1 MVGGGRVLGGRAV
14 RSAGLRGLGLGVA
27 GAVVCVWAL
36 AVGVAPALATTKSFT
51 KHGCSTWRVPARVS
65 SVAIEATGSAGGAAP
80 GDSAALGGSGDVVSG
95 ALSGLGSG
103 QVLDVCVDHGGGV
116 AGAGSQA
123 ADDGGAG
130 GGASGVAMG
139 SGFSAPA
146 LIAAGG
152 GGGAIFNG
160 GGGGAGLPDGGA
172 GAPNPPPC
180 STACGGGGGTQSTF
194 GAGGAAGPCTAT
206 CGAGAKGVRFTAAG
220 PGRGGAGGVSPPGG
234 GGGGYGGGGGGGGY
248 YSGGGGGAGGGSAGG
263 GGAGSDFC
271 ASTLAAPLSL
281 SGCGP
286 TGTNSTFGTASVVL
300 TYTQP
305 AYQPDAQ
312 IKLASDT
319 DYLGV
324 GIVNSTGAGQTRTTT
339 AARGQS
345 TTFDLRFVNAGTH
358 SDAIA
363 VKGCKSSSG
372 FTVKYF
378 KGKTNVTTKVT
389 AGTYKTGKLA
399 AGASQVLQLQI
410 AVSSK
415 ATAGKIDTCAVTA
428 SSNHA
433 PTRKDVVKAKVR
445 VG

>member
-1 MVGGGRVLGGRAV
+1 MAAVGGPSRR
-14 RSAGLRGLGLGVA
+14 
-27 GAVVCVWAL
+27 
-36 AVGVAPALATTKSFT
+36 
-51 KHGCSTWRVPARVS
+51 
-65 SVAIEATGSAGGAAP
+65 
-80 GDSAALGGSGDVVSG
+80 
-95 ALSGLGSG
+95 
-103 QVLDVCVDHGGGV
+103 
-116 AGAGSQA
+116 
-123 ADDGGAG
+123 
-130 GGASGVAMG
+130 
-139 SGFSAPA
+139 SAPA
-146 LIAAGG
+146 
-152 GGGAIFNG
+152 
-160 GGGGAGLPDGGA
+160 
-172 GAPNPPPC
+172 APQAHARPL
-180 STACGGGGGTQSTF
+180 AE
-194 GAGGAAGPCTAT
+194 
-206 CGAGAKGVRFTAAG
+206 AGAKGARFTATG
-220 PGRGGAGGVSPPGG
+220 QGRGGAGGVSPPGG

-248 YSGGGGGAGGGSAGG
+248 YSGGGGGAGGGAAGG

-372 FTVKYF
+372 FTVNYS

-389 AGTYKTGKLA
+389 AGTYKTGKARRGRQPGA
-399 AGASQVLQLQI
+399 ADCRSRSHPRPPPARS
-410 AVSSK
+410 
-415 ATAGKIDTCAVTA
+415 TP
-428 SSNHA
+428 A
-433 PTRKDVVKAKVR
+433 P
-445 VG
+445 